1 MSVDGETVVLNF
13 RLTRAEGPGAGG
25 VVSHWLALVS
35 MREWGGEVGMKQR
48 YFRQPNG
55 GVSGCSSGC
64 WGVGE
69 GRVTGAIRLINA
81 EGSELQD

>member
-13 RLTRAEGPGAGG
+13 RLTRAEGPGAEG

-48 YFRQPNG
+48 YFRQLQS
-55 GVSGCSSGC
+55 VAVAVD
-64 WGVGE
+64 VGAL
-69 GRVTGAIRLINA
+69 GRG
-81 EGSELQD
+81 E